1 MSERSTPTSERV
13 GASGTESSSP
23 SPGPAGRRAVILG
36 RLLLL
41 SAAALALGAAL
52 ALVRERDRSDAQ
64 ARAGAVAR
72 YVCPMHPQ
80 VTSPVQGECPIC
92 HMELERVAGG
102 AEPEMIKTRTS
113 AVELVRERTVS
124 QMIRAP
130 AWVGEGGLVTATL
143 HRDDLVGVEPGEQA
157 LFFASSAP
165 GIGIPVQLSPAR
177 PEPWGGS
184 IVLAR
189 FRAVRAAPDQND
201 TGWVQLSPRPRTL
214 LVVPVSAVLY
224 SGDGAYVLAAPP
236 DGHTFTRRTVQV
248 GRILDSGY
256 GAGLVD
262 DRTGGITV
270 LSGLKEGERVVVGDT
285 FFLDAERRLQAA
297 RGNEAE
303 VIR

>member
-1 MSERSTPTSERV
+1 MSERSTPTSERAGV
-13 GASGTESSSP
+13 SGTETISP
-23 SPGPAGRRAVILG
+23 PPGPAGRRAVILG

-41 SAAALALGAAL
+41 SAAALALVAAL
-52 ALVRERDRSDAQ
+52 AMVRERDRSDAQ
-64 ARAGAVAR
+64 ARSSASAR

-80 VTSPVQGECPIC
+80 VTSPVPGECPIC
-92 HMELERVAGG
+92 HMELERIAGG
-102 AEPEMIKTRTS
+102 AEPEMVRTRTS
-113 AVELVRERTVS
+113 AIDVARDRIVT

-130 AWVGEGGLVTATL
+130 AWADGGTVTATL
-143 HRDDLVGVEPGEQA
+143 HRDDLIGVEPGEQA
-157 LFFASSAP
+157 LFYASSAP
-165 GIGIPVQLSPAR
+165 GIGIPVRLSPDR
-177 PEPWGGS
+177 PEAWGAS
-184 IVLAR
+184 TILAR
-189 FRAVRAAPDQND
+189 FRVEGTAPDQGE
-201 TGWVQLSPRPRTL
+201 TGWVQLSPRPRRL

-224 SGDGAYVLAAPP
+224 SGDGAYVLAAGP

-270 LSGLKEGERVVVGDT
+270 LAGLKEGERVVVGDT

-303 VIR
+303 VVR